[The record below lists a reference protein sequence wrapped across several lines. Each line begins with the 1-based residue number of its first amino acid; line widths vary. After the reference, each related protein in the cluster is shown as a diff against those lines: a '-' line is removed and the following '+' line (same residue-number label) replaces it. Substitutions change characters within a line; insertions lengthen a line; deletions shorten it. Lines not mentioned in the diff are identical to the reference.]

1 MQNVRRLI
9 LYLASVI
16 GVWLLISFGGA
27 MVDSANAAFWSSS
40 LMWALLSFLVVMP
53 ALVMANHASS
63 QSAQRAASAQ
73 RQSASAQTKQKPF
86 VKDESDEVRTL
97 WPEPNQ
103 SNDEW
108 PPQDVVEE
116 EMQQRVRA

>member
-53 ALVMANHASS
+53 ALVMVNHASNRSVQRTASS
-63 QSAQRAASAQ
+63 QGQSTPAQSE
-73 RQSASAQTKQKPF
+73 QKPF
-86 VKDESDEVRTL
+86 VEDESDEVRTL

-103 SNDEW
+103 PNDEW

-116 EMQQRVRA
+116 ERQRVRA

>member
-16 GVWLLISFGGA
+16 GVWLLVSFGGA

-40 LMWALLSFLVVMP
+40 LMWALLSFLVIMP
-53 ALVMANHASS
+53 ALVMVNHASN
-63 QSAQRAASAQ
+63 QSTRRATPSKPQSTPAQSE
-73 RQSASAQTKQKPF
+73 QKPF
-86 VKDESDEVRTL
+86 VEDESDQVRTL

-103 SNDEW
+103 PDDEW
-108 PPQDVVEE
+108 PPQDLIEE
-116 EMQQRVRA
+116 EKQQRVRA

>member
-1 MQNVRRLI
+1 
-9 LYLASVI
+9 
-16 GVWLLISFGGA
+16 

-53 ALVMANHASS
+53 ALVMVNHASNRSVQRTASS
-63 QSAQRAASAQ
+63 QEQSTPAQSE
-73 RQSASAQTKQKPF
+73 QKPF
-86 VKDESDEVRTL
+86 VEDESDKVRTL

-103 SNDEW
+103 PNDEW

-116 EMQQRVRA
+116 ERQRVRA